1 MTYNQETFTGY
12 TDDDIASYIKA
23 INEKIHLNY
32 PIASVREMNNKVLC
46 YFLNSCNSQRIIRF
60 PFNAERFVQFV
71 IYERDQ
77 QIWDAEFFNSFV
89 KSEYKVTE
97 PLDELIRISVQN
109 KFDEQLDKQR
119 RIEHAIQRT
128 KDAVS
133 EAIQLI

>member
-1 MTYNQETFTGY
+1 M
-12 TDDDIASYIKA
+12 
-23 INEKIHLNY
+23 
-32 PIASVREMNNKVLC
+32 
-46 YFLNSCNSQRIIRF
+46 
-60 PFNAERFVQFV
+60 QFV